1 MLDINNFPRE
11 EKENM
16 KRKIVTKKGI
26 AHTLSLA
33 MLTTTVLGGGCSEYG
48 RCTRSSGSGT

>member
-33 MLTTTVLGGGCSEYG
+33 MLTTTVLGGSVLGMAVK
-48 RCTRSSGSGT
+48 